1 MMEFYSQEPHTDS
14 KGEIVSMDPELFARL
29 YDPKYSIHLSINI
42 HSQFDS
48 TESKWVE
55 NFSSDSKENKLFRK
69 KIPVK

>member
-1 MMEFYSQEPHTDS
+1 
-14 KGEIVSMDPELFARL
+14 MDPELFARL